1 VAALLLLPRAA
12 ETFSPAAAF
21 TAGRKRA
28 LAVGTNNTSHFSGH
42 VPIHKRIRMPLL
54 AAPFDDSSETTSS
67 TVPDE
72 VSPMTSLGVNGG
84 ELTESSTPSPSPK
97 RRKPKGPNFRMQ
109 LFSFL
114 NQPTVEVASAS
125 AVLLSSFLVA
135 VNTLPNLP
143 TVPAGGDARVLIDD
157 ALDVINIVFA
167 IDFFLKWYAAG
178 NFKPLYLTKPLVALD
193 IFVVLIPLF
202 LMGSLVPLLD
212 SLGVEG
218 GRQVIPSALQL
229 NSAGLQNLLLLRIL
243 RLRRVLTD
251 INTFTGFTL
260 ALGLRPSDVRP
271 YQLQLAR
278 VLLSIFTLLS
288 VASGLI
294 YTTEHEVNPNI
305 PDYFSA
311 LYFRLTTLTTVGFGD
326 IAPITAEGRFVVSM
340 SILAGVAI
348 IPAQA
353 ANLVDAI
360 VQFQKERKKGGPR
373 ITLTVGTKAKTAKSN
388 QAPSSP
394 TVTSL
399 LLCDNKN
406 KNPRQLPLKNPY
418 RHRKTKNPYRHCKTA
433 NGLGGWDGVASSA
446 RQRITGRMHCTAG
459 RVARSCEYESVGES
473 ERNEITTPCIALER
487 LPRAYVTTI

>member
-1 VAALLLLPRAA
+1 
-12 ETFSPAAAF
+12 
-21 TAGRKRA
+21 
-28 LAVGTNNTSHFSGH
+28 
-42 VPIHKRIRMPLL
+42 
-54 AAPFDDSSETTSS
+54 
-67 TVPDE
+67 
-72 VSPMTSLGVNGG
+72 
-84 ELTESSTPSPSPK
+84 
-97 RRKPKGPNFRMQ
+97 MQ

-114 NQPTVEVASAS
+114 NQPTVEVTSAS

-135 VNTLPNLP
+135 VCTLPNLP
-143 TVPAGGDARVLIDD
+143 TVIMGGGDARDLIGDVLN
-157 ALDVINIVFA
+157 VINIAFA
-167 IDFFLKWYAAG
+167 IEFFLRWFAAG
-178 NFKPLYLTKPLVALD
+178 NFKPIYLTKPLVALD
-193 IFVVLIPLF
+193 IVVVLVPLF

-218 GRQVIPSALQL
+218 GRQFIPSALQM

-260 ALGLRPSDVRP
+260 ALGLRPSDIRP

-311 LYFRLTTLTTVGFGD
+311 LYFGLTTLTTVGFGD

-360 VQFQKERKKGGPR
+360 VQFQKERKKGGPTR
-373 ITLTVGTKAKTAKSN
+373 KMLTVETKSSSLEI
-388 QAPSSP
+388 PSSAATLQQEQNPP
-394 TVTSL
+394 TIAV
-399 LLCDNKN
+399 
-406 KNPRQLPLKNPY
+406 
-418 RHRKTKNPYRHCKTA
+418 
-433 NGLGGWDGVASSA
+433 
-446 RQRITGRMHCTAG
+446 
-459 RVARSCEYESVGES
+459 EESVQ
-473 ERNEITTPCIALER
+473 TPQDGMWVGSLGRCCLECEATDHRDDALYCWSCGSM
-487 LPRAYVTTI
+487 L